1 MDDRIAET
9 EKQVI
14 AKGQKIALA
23 KRLSS
28 MICTGAVG

>member
-1 MDDRIAET
+1 MDDRIDEM
-9 EKQVI
+9 EKQAI
-14 AKGQKIALA
+14 ARGQKIALA